1 MFQNSIQQHLSCCF
15 SLDFLTL
22 IHFVNHSSFF
32 KLDTELWGQ
41 IPIVVAIYIC
51 NLLFIGKFYTSGLLF
66 LRISVMLFSLLCIF
80 NKKPKY
86 PAYAIFTK

>member
-32 KLDTELWGQ
+32 KLDTEHWGQ
-41 IPIVVAIYIC
+41 SPVVVAIYIC
-51 NLLFIGKFYTSGLLF
+51 
-66 LRISVMLFSLLCIF
+66 SLLLAEFYEYRIVLMHITNQEIDFLSNGHC
-80 NKKPKY
+80 
-86 PAYAIFTK
+86 T